1 MKIASDKCF
10 IFILLLFLIIFFIWM
25 IFNLQFLLFH
35 FDYFPDP
42 FGYLILF
49 INRVITHLIFTR
61 RTRKIV
67 FSRWN
72 I

>member
-67 FSRWN
+67 FSR
-72 I
+72 